1 MSLVALDLYAESSVS
16 VCDVECAHGLRTFRL
31 RHVTHDRGFGV
42 GAPPAEGP
50 LTLPLALWPGSG
62 ELSACGESSD
72 MAPALSFDI
81 RQMSEESRVRILG
94 PCRL

>member
-1 MSLVALDLYAESSVS
+1 MSLVALDLYAESSMS

-50 LTLPLALWPGSG
+50 LTLPLALWPG
-62 ELSACGESSD
+62 LQTW
-72 MAPALSFDI
+72 
-81 RQMSEESRVRILG
+81 RQRCLLIFGKCQRRAG
-94 PCRL
+94 